1 MELLVWLNGELLPQS
16 QAKVSVYDHG
26 FLYGDGIFET
36 LRAYGGK
43 VFRLEDHLERLD
55 KSARAI
61 YLEMPWQREELAAAI
76 QKTME
81 ANKIQEGYIRISI
94 SRGEGP
100 LGLDPKVCPT
110 PTVVVMAKEIAPYPV
125 EYREKGVEIALV
137 SVRRNIPEALSPQIK
152 SMNFLNNILAKVEA
166 SQRGAFE
173 GIMLNQEGYLTEGT
187 VSNLFLVQQGKLLT
201 PPASAGVLEGITR
214 QVVIEAAEKLQIP
227 FQEINLTRYDLYNA
241 QEVFLTNSSLEVM
254 PVTKADGRPIANG
267 LPGTITQQLAREYK
281 NFIR

>member
-43 VFRLEDHLERLD
+43 VFRLEDHLERLY

-61 YLEMPWQREELAAAI
+61 YLEMPWQSEELAEAI
-76 QKTME
+76 TRTME

-100 LGLDPKVCPT
+100 LGLDPKVCPK

-125 EYREKGVEIALV
+125 AYREKGVEIALV
-137 SVRRNIPEALSPQIK
+137 SVRRNTPEALSPQIK

-166 SQRGAFE
+166 GQKGAFE

-187 VSNLFLVQQGKLLT
+187 VSNLFLIQQGKILT

-214 QVVIEAAEKLQIP
+214 QVVIEAAGNLQLP
-227 FQEINLTRYDLYNA
+227 FLEINLTRYDLYNA
-241 QEVFLTNSSLEVM
+241 QEAFLTNSTLEVM
-254 PVTKADGRPIANG
+254 PVTKVDGRPIANG
-267 LPGTITQQLAREYK
+267 LPGPLTQRLAAEYK